1 MNIIHAY
8 TLLED
13 QFSGAKES
21 RIVTVSQVTFD
32 KMVNGIGTTF
42 SQFDKVQAI
51 RYNWKVIEVRQALNS
66 DYQNN
71 RTN

>member
-8 TLLED
+8 TLFED

-32 KMVNGIGTTF
+32 KMIKGIGTTF
-42 SQFDKVQAI
+42 SQFDKVQSI
-51 RYNWKVIEVRQALNS
+51 RYNWKVLEVRQALNS